1 MIQIVS
7 LHPHILS
14 KRLDTFATIKDMIIT
29 IALATFVATCIGG
42 LIALRFRDKL
52 HLILGFSAGAV
63 IAVAFFDL
71 IPEAFELSEGVREAE
86 SVALFIAVGF
96 FLYLLVDRLLF
107 FRSTQHLNEDD
118 THAHVHAHGHGALG
132 AGGIVAHSFFDGL
145 AIGLAFQVSV
155 AVGALVATAVL
166 IHKISDGIT
175 TVGIVLKG
183 EGQRSKVEDKNTR
196 NRALR
201 WLAVVSLAPVLG
213 IAVASA
219 IAIPES
225 SLGAM
230 LAFFAG
236 FFIYIGASE
245 LIPESHHSHPKLF
258 TTVMTFLGAGVLY
271 IAILFAHG
279 H

>member
-1 MIQIVS
+1 
-7 LHPHILS
+7 
-14 KRLDTFATIKDMIIT
+14 MIIT
-29 IALATFVATCIGG
+29 IAIATFVATFIGG

-86 SVALFIAVGF
+86 SVALFIAIGF
-96 FLYLLVDRLLF
+96 FVYLLIDRVLF
-107 FRSTQHLNEDD
+107 FRSTQHVHETDM
-118 THAHVHAHGHGALG
+118 HAHVQTHGHGALG

-166 IHKISDGIT
+166 IHKFSDGIT

-183 EGQRSKVEDKNTR
+183 NGERK
-196 NRALR
+196 RALQ
-201 WLAVVSLAPVLG
+201 WLSVVSLAPVLG

-258 TTVMTFLGAGVLY
+258 TTIMTFLGAGVLY

>member
-1 MIQIVS
+1 MLISIA
-7 LHPHILS
+7 IA
-14 KRLDTFATIKDMIIT
+14 TFI
-29 IALATFVATCIGG
+29 ATFVGG

-52 HLILGFSAGAV
+52 HLVLGFSAGAV

-71 IPEAFELSEGVREAE
+71 IPEAFELSEGIREAE
-86 SVALFIAVGF
+86 SVALFIAIGF
-96 FLYLLVDRLLF
+96 FVYLLIDRVLF
-107 FRSTQHLNEDD
+107 FRSTQHVHEHDM
-118 THAHVHAHGHGALG
+118 HAHVHAHGHSALG
-132 AGGIVAHSFFDGL
+132 AGGILAHSFFDGL
-145 AIGLAFQVSV
+145 AIGLAFQVSI

-183 EGQRSKVEDKNTR
+183 EGQNPKSK
-196 NRALR
+196 ALR
-201 WLAVVSLAPVLG
+201 WLGAVSVAPVLG
-213 IAVASA
+213 IAAASA
-219 IAIPES
+219 VAIPES

-258 TTVMTFLGAGVLY
+258 TTIMTFLGAAVLY